1 MRDEHTKMQI
11 VKQKNMF
18 KNIQTNR
25 NVQKNV
31 QKRKNYKQKC
41 KKGYTLTALLKSDN
55 LKPHQ
60 TLDTYFARKVL

>member
-41 KKGYTLTALLKSDN
+41 KKGYTLT
-55 LKPHQ
+55 
-60 TLDTYFARKVL
+60 V